1 MKLDINQP
9 EDGIVFDQHGSEVLV
24 TKNPLFVLPSTVETQ
39 IRSKEWNGEQMQQV
53 DKHNM
58 TAITNINITKDRQN
72 VLKIRT

>member
-9 EDGIVFDQHGSEVLV
+9 EDGIVFDQHGIEVLV

-39 IRSKEWNGEQMQQV
+39 IRSKEWNGKQMQQV
-53 DKHNM
+53 DKRNM
-58 TAITNINITKDRQN
+58 TAITNINITKDPQN